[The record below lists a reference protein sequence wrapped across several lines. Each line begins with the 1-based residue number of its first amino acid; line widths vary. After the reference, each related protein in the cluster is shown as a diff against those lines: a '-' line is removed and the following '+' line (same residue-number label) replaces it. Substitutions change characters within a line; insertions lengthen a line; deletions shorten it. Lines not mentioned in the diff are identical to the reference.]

1 MASDLGLHC
10 KLKYISLILR
20 VCKVFYSIHF
30 RCNMASKYYSIIIIV
45 IIIIIIVVV
54 VVVVIVF
61 VVVVV
66 VYVVLFLII
75 S

>member
-1 MASDLGLHC
+1 MGLHC

-30 RCNMASKYYSIIIIV
+30 RCNMASEYYSIIII
-45 IIIIIIVVV
+45 IIIFMV
-54 VVVVIVF
+54 VVVVIVVF
-61 VVVVV
+61 VVV

>member
-1 MASDLGLHC
+1 MCYLG
-10 KLKYISLILR
+10 
-20 VCKVFYSIHF
+20 
-30 RCNMASKYYSIIIIV
+30 IIV

-54 VVVVIVF
+54 Y

-66 VYVVLFLII
+66 VYMCEGEERDIDMFFWLVG

>member
-30 RCNMASKYYSIIIIV
+30 RCNMASEYYSIIII
-45 IIIIIIVVV
+45 IIIIIAV
-54 VVVVIVF
+54 VVVVIV
-61 VVVVV
+61 VYVVV

>member
-30 RCNMASKYYSIIIIV
+30 RCNMASEYYSIIII
-45 IIIIIIVVV
+45 IIIIIIFMV
-54 VVVVIVF
+54 VVVVIVVF
-61 VVVVV
+61 VVVV

>member
-30 RCNMASKYYSIIIIV
+30 RCSMVSEYYSIIII
-45 IIIIIIVVV
+45 IIIFIVVV
-54 VVVVIVF
+54 VVIAVF

>member
-30 RCNMASKYYSIIIIV
+30 RCNMASEYYSIIII
-45 IIIIIIVVV
+45 IIIIFMV
-54 VVVVIVF
+54 VVVVIVVF
-61 VVVVV
+61 VVVV

>member
-30 RCNMASKYYSIIIIV
+30 RCNMASEYYSIIII
-45 IIIIIIVVV
+45 IIIIIFMV
-54 VVVVIVF
+54 VVVVIVVF
-61 VVVVV
+61 VVVV